1 MTGYELASELERLY
15 QQDVIDGVA
24 DLALPEAAA
33 LLRRQ
38 SDQLAAV
45 EKFIQERG
53 EFGQLIVWLALREDK

>member
-53 EFGQLIVWLALREDK
+53 EFGQLIVWLALQEDK